1 MIKVYTDAAVNGN
14 PGEVGLGIL
23 LVKDGEQFPY
33 KFPIEKKMDNHLA
46 EFTAISKALELL
58 DAQQHQEELIFIHTD
73 SKVAADAIL
82 KNYTKREDN
91 RILLQEIQ
99 RQLKQFLQVFIKW
112 IPESDNRGADQLARQ
127 ALQQRLTHQ

>member
-23 LVKDGEQFPY
+23 LVKDGEQFPF
-33 KFPIEKKMDNHLA
+33 K
-46 EFTAISKALELL
+46 LL

-91 RILLQEIQ
+91 RIVLQEIQ

>member
-1 MIKVYTDAAVNGN
+1 MEFPKESLQTVLFIYF
-14 PGEVGLGIL
+14 VGINSLLFILMGID
-23 LVKDGEQFPY
+23 KCC
-33 KFPIEKKMDNHLA
+33 
-46 EFTAISKALELL
+46 
-58 DAQQHQEELIFIHTD
+58 
-73 SKVAADAIL
+73 AIL

-91 RILLQEIQ
+91 RIVLQEIQ

>member
-23 LVKDGEQFPY
+23 LVKDGEQFPF

-46 EFTAISKALELL
+46 EFCAIS
-58 DAQQHQEELIFIHTD
+58 
-73 SKVAADAIL
+73 L

-91 RILLQEIQ
+91 RIVLQEIQ

>member
-23 LVKDGEQFPY
+23 LVKDGEQFPF

-58 DAQQHQEELIFIHTD
+58 YAKQYQEELIFIHTD

-82 KNYTKREDN
+82 KNYTYLPYTDE
-91 RILLQEIQ
+91 EM
-99 RQLKQFLQVFIKW
+99 
-112 IPESDNRGADQLARQ
+112 ADTDKIERYLIFAE
-127 ALQQRLTHQ
+127 